1 MIEEPAVLVVGWTTT
16 VFDRVSGLDRSL
28 ESTWLASPFARRRG
42 AIGVWEWVIGR
53 RIHERAG
60 HNVEPTKETNDRY
73 LFADANR

>member
-28 ESTWLASPFARRRG
+28 ENTWF
-42 AIGVWEWVIGR
+42 
-53 RIHERAG
+53 HERAG